1 MDPYIV
7 LSRSKSP
14 ESLTY
19 IVSFRLIT
27 AYFVM
32 PETENRTLEEIEAHF
47 SDKTRSI
54 TETTVRRIDAVTIT
68 GPKGIAW
75 KCLQNYVSI
84 KKIATWDKSGDQIE
98 LNIQRQNKGNMLR
111 FNYVID
117 GSCFYYMNWKGGWY
131 SAADRTKEIYS
142 FTPQA
147 SLLC

>member
-68 GPKGIAW
+68 GPKGIA
-75 KCLQNYVSI
+75 
-84 KKIATWDKSGDQIE
+84 
-98 LNIQRQNKGNMLR
+98 
-111 FNYVID
+111 
-117 GSCFYYMNWKGGWY
+117 
-131 SAADRTKEIYS
+131 
-142 FTPQA
+142 
-147 SLLC
+147 